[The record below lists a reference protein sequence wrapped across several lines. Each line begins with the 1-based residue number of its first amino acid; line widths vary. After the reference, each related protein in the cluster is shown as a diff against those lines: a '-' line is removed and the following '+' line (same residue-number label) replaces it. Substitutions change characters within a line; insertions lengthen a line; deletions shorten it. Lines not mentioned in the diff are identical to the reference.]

1 MYFEVPQTWHKDGT
15 ISLQATTCHR
25 RTSWFRIKMPNLETI
40 ISRFQPLN
48 FGGSQGVIHH
58 CSCGQPAIPPIPEN
72 AQDAMPLAQPHLRST
87 LAPVHCVV
95 FFKVRPVQT
104 VDLSACTILHSILP
118 PRRRSNIDGCGWLTS
133 CTTCYL

>member
-1 MYFEVPQTWHKDGT
+1 MYFKVPQTWHKNGT

-25 RTSWFRIKMPNLETI
+25 KTSWFRIKIPNLETI

-48 FGGSQGVIHH
+48 FGGSQGVKHTTAHVGGPPSRHH
-58 CSCGQPAIPPIPEN
+58 

-118 PRRRSNIDGCGWLTS
+118 HRRRIHIDGCGWLTS